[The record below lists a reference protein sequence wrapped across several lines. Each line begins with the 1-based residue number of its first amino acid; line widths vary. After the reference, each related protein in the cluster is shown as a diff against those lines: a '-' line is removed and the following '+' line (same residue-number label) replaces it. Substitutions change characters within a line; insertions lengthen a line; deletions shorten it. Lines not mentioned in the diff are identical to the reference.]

1 MPRVVMELGEFD
13 NKSLDGKVRERVRQ
27 ISIAASTTD
36 ELKQA
41 VDAAQ
46 RKGWA
51 PVELMRGTDVQTGWP
66 CIWMSKLVGESAT
79 A

>member
-1 MPRVVMELGEFD
+1 MPRVVMELGEFE
-13 NKSLDGKVRERVRQ
+13 NKSLDGKVRDQVRQ
-27 ISIAASTTD
+27 ISIAASSTG
-36 ELKQA
+36 ELEQA
-41 VDAAQ
+41 VDAAL

-51 PVELMRGTDVQTGWP
+51 PVEMIRGTDVETGWP

>member
-36 ELKQA
+36 ELEQA

-46 RKGWA
+46 RKG
-51 PVELMRGTDVQTGWP
+51 
-66 CIWMSKLVGESAT
+66 
-79 A
+79 